1 MEIEVTTGGWA
12 SSDVQA
18 LAVPVFKDE
27 KPDAGV
33 LGELDGLTG
42 GTLRAVIESGEL
54 TGKEGETA
62 LIHFNRAQ
70 PNASGGSHAT
80 RLLLIGVGA
89 QEDYRLPQVA
99 QAAGAAARLL
109 RGKNFKTIGFVP
121 RSDADASAA
130 VTASVEGAQTA
141 LFDAD
146 KYRTIEREERNVERF
161 VVVAA
166 SGNEAELN
174 KAAERGRIIGEGV
187 NFARDLANE
196 PGAHMTPTILSER
209 ARELSEKFGLE
220 IDVLDEDR
228 MRELGMGALLCV
240 GQGSEEPSKLIVLKY
255 TPEGYT
261 PPANVNGEDGDG
273 NNKGE
278 LLAFVGKGIT
288 FDTGGISIKPAENM
302 EAMKYDMSGGAAV
315 LGAMRAVAQLKPSV
329 PVLGIVPSAENMPS
343 GKAVKPGDVVRAMTG
358 KTIEVINT
366 DAEGRLVLADALAY
380 AKQLG
385 ATRVVDLATLTGA
398 VVVAL
403 GDVNVAVM
411 GTDQSL
417 IDEIIASGREVG
429 EKHWQLPLDP
439 EYTKQI
445 KSDIADIKNIGGR
458 KAGTITA
465 AAFLKEFADGFAWA
479 HLDIAGTAWADDAK
493 PYRAKGPT
501 GVGVRTLL
509 KLVENQAARSSAQ
522 S

>member
-12 SSDVQA
+12 SLDVQA
-18 LAVPVFKDE
+18 LAVPIFKDE

-33 LGELDGLTG
+33 PGELDAATG
-42 GTLRAVIESGEL
+42 GMLRAVIESGEL

-62 LIHFNRAQ
+62 LVHLDFAQ
-70 PNASGGSHAT
+70 PNAGGGSRAT

-89 QEDYRLPQVA
+89 REDYLVPQIA

-109 RGKNFKTIGFVP
+109 RGKNFKTIAFVP
-121 RSDADASAA
+121 RGEEDASVAA
-130 VTASVEGAQTA
+130 VAASVEGAQTA

-146 KYRTIEREERNVERF
+146 KYRTIEREERNIERF
-161 VVVAA
+161 VVVA
-166 SGNEAELN
+166 SGDDAELN
-174 KAAERGRIIGEGV
+174 RAAERGRIIGEGI

-209 ARELSEKFGLE
+209 AREIADKFGLE

-261 PPANVNGEDGDG
+261 PPVASGDADAD
-273 NNKGE
+273 KGE

-315 LGAMRAVAQLKPSV
+315 LGAMRAVAQLKPTV
-329 PVLGIVPSAENMPS
+329 PVLGIVPAAENMPS
-343 GKAVKPGDVVRAMTG
+343 GRAVKPGDVVRAMTG

-398 VVVAL
+398 VVIAL
-403 GDVNVAVM
+403 GDVNIAVM
-411 GTDQSL
+411 GTDQPL

-493 PYRAKGPT
+493 PHRAKGPT

-509 KLVENQAARSSAQ
+509 KLVENQEARSSSSPQ